1 MNLTERHAQR
11 DESAGMVVDA
21 RRLTDLRRVHTRR
34 LPIYRPIPGARGCG
48 RPGASGL
55 LCLRKAPRRQRSS
68 SDGPVAE
75 TAHSC
80 RSSYFEE
87 VASAATTKTAIAVPS
102 TAALPEEPSGGTAR
116 RAMNGSRSSNSD
128 RVTVPVLRCCMTAR
142 VQNVCRIQPD
152 ACLTYFFAQPFV
164 RRIVVHPTVPLLSVR
179 RSRCESP
186 DRSRGTPAAVPSL
199 IRITKVRR
207 SSRDR
212 STGLAPTMPLE
223 TGMHPVQLTGANT
236 SRRNQAECRKPKP
249 DHTQLDTC
257 FGTHRRKGNTR
268 NVAPPIHRPPHEEAC
283 TRKSACRRRSFP
295 DNPCREYRHRERSGP
310 RASGLEH
317 RRSFRRHESGEGV
330 SFRFLGYRPR
340 IGSRRVQDRRSV
352 RLGRDRAGL
361 VRLLRSRSMGLCTSG
376 RFDSANQLRPGG
388 WRHSSF
394 PGRSTAG

>member
-11 DESAGMVVDA
+11 DESAGIVVDA

-142 VQNVCRIQPD
+142 VQNVRRIQPD
-152 ACLTYFFAQPFV
+152 ACLTYLFAQPFV

-186 DRSRGTPAAVPSL
+186 DRSRGEAG
-199 IRITKVRR
+199 RR
-207 SSRDR
+207 A
-212 STGLAPTMPLE
+212 L
-223 TGMHPVQLTGANT
+223 
-236 SRRNQAECRKPKP
+236 
-249 DHTQLDTC
+249 LD
-257 FGTHRRKGNTR
+257 
-268 NVAPPIHRPPHEEAC
+268 
-283 TRKSACRRRSFP
+283 S
-295 DNPCREYRHRERSGP
+295 D
-310 RASGLEH
+310 
-317 RRSFRRHESGEGV
+317 HESP
-330 SFRFLGYRPR
+330 SKF
-340 IGSRRVQDRRSV
+340 
-352 RLGRDRAGL
+352 
-361 VRLLRSRSMGLCTSG
+361 SRSINRPCTHNAA
-376 RFDSANQLRPGG
+376 RNRYAPRPTD
-388 WRHSSF
+388 RCEHVKAQ
-394 PGRSTAG
+394 PG